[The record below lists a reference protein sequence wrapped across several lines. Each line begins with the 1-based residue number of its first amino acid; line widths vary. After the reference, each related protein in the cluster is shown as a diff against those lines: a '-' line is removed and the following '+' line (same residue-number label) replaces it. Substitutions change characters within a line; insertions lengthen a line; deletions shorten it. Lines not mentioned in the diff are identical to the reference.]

1 MPEWLTEFFGTL
13 EGDGGGSER
22 QKPNLPTSPTPDSLD
37 HSQGGM
43 TPRQQALHVAR
54 QRIRFSSTSAEI
66 HQVVHTLAVALGA
79 IRTEAGSIKALHAV
93 LVWLER
99 PGTSEEEA
107 YTSTGSSLTSFSRWR
122 RRVQRAQLDLP
133 PRP

>member
-1 MPEWLTEFFGTL
+1 
-13 EGDGGGSER
+13 
-22 QKPNLPTSPTPDSLD
+22 
-37 HSQGGM
+37 M

-54 QRIRFSSTSAEI
+54 QRIRFPSTDARI
-66 HQVVHTLAVALGA
+66 HQVVHTLAVALGG

-99 PGTSEEEA
+99 PGTSEVEA

>member
-1 MPEWLTEFFGTL
+1 MEASAKNPIC
-13 EGDGGGSER
+13 
-22 QKPNLPTSPTPDSLD
+22 QSPTPESLG
-37 HSQGGM
+37 HGQGGM

>member
-1 MPEWLTEFFGTL
+1 MEASAKNPIC
-13 EGDGGGSER
+13 R
-22 QKPNLPTSPTPDSLD
+22 PPTPDSLD

-43 TPRQQALHVAR
+43 TPRQQALHMAR
-54 QRIRFSSTSAEI
+54 QRIRFPSTNAEI
-66 HQVVHTLAVALGA
+66 HQVVHTLAAALGA